1 MGWHYKMR
9 RTTDHRVNFHV
20 DRLTHLGDLA
30 FGIKK
35 TSAVK
40 HLKSAAETTV
50 SGRANNNEQ
59 VN

>member
-1 MGWHYKMR
+1 MR